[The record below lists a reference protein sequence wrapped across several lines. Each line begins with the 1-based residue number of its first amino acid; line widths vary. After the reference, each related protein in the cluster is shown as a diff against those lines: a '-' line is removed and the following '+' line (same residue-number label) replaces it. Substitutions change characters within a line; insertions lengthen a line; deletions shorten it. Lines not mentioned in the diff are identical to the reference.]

1 MSKGDKIMLAYP
13 VTIAEDSG
21 WYIVESVDF
30 PNVTAHGESKE
41 EALADAVNAIATGVS
56 ICIRNGQPVPT
67 ASPAIA
73 GQPVVV
79 LPTQVVLKA
88 LLHGE
93 MLRQKVTKA
102 DLARRLG
109 WRQTQA
115 ARLLDVRHASKLDAI
130 DLAFGAL
137 GQKLDV
143 SVRTA

>member
-1 MSKGDKIMLAYP
+1 MLAYP
-13 VTIAEDSG
+13 VTIFEHDG
-21 WYIVESVDF
+21 WFIVESVDF
-30 PNVTAHGESKE
+30 PNVTAHGETRE
-41 EALADAVNAIATGVS
+41 EALDDAVNAIATGVS
-56 ICIRNGQPVPT
+56 ISIRNGKPIPA
-67 ASPAIA
+67 ASPAIT
-73 GQPVVV
+73 GQPVVT
-79 LPTQVVLKA
+79 LPTQIVLKA

-130 DLAFGAL
+130 DLAFGVL